1 MSKLMQQNILSIFKF
16 LLIVAIAS
24 VHFPQN
30 ADAQSRRGGLPL
42 IRDAEIEGLIQ
53 DYTSPIF
60 RAAGLGR
67 NSVEV
72 FLINRN
78 EFNAFVTGSR
88 MFIHTGAIMQAET
101 PNEIIGVFAHE
112 TGHILGGHLVL
123 LRDRLERARVLS
135 VLALLAGAGA
145 AASGVNNGAS
155 IGAAIATSGTGAVQ
169 RGLLSYQREDEIA
182 ADRTGVTLLNKTKQ
196 SGLGMLKTFERL
208 GRNSLFGSSNID
220 PYRRSHPLPRQRIAL
235 LDTVVRKSPHF
246 DTLDAPHLQLRHDMA
261 RAKIAA
267 YSGGASLVR
276 NIFKKNLN
284 GPAGTYGIAISHFLK
299 GVPRKGLPM
308 MDKLIKKYPKN
319 PYLHEM
325 KGEILLRS
333 GQASKAVSSF
343 QKAIKLDRRQNGI
356 MYIQM
361 GHALLE
367 TNNKKNLNKAIK
379 TLKSGIGRDRYSS
392 RGHGL
397 LARAYAAKGEQI
409 NAIASTAEARFL
421 QGRFKDAKQFASRAL
436 PKMKKGTPQ
445 WRRLQDILSFR
456 K

>member
-1 MSKLMQQNILSIFKF
+1 LWLAHFF
-16 LLIVAIAS
+16 LICRPKKDTVNSHKTQIPRLT
-24 VHFPQN
+24 HFPQN

-246 DTLDAPHLQLRHDMA
+246 DTLDALRHIQVA
-261 RAKIAA
+261 QALYAIFSRKI
-267 YSGGASLVR
+267 
-276 NIFKKNLN
+276 
-284 GPAGTYGIAISHFLK
+284 
-299 GVPRKGLPM
+299 
-308 MDKLIKKYPKN
+308 
-319 PYLHEM
+319 
-325 KGEILLRS
+325 
-333 GQASKAVSSF
+333 
-343 QKAIKLDRRQNGI
+343 
-356 MYIQM
+356 
-361 GHALLE
+361 
-367 TNNKKNLNKAIK
+367 
-379 TLKSGIGRDRYSS
+379 
-392 RGHGL
+392 
-397 LARAYAAKGEQI
+397 
-409 NAIASTAEARFL
+409 
-421 QGRFKDAKQFASRAL
+421 
-436 PKMKKGTPQ
+436 
-445 WRRLQDILSFR
+445 
-456 K
+456 